1 MNSET
6 AIRTASADLQPKLE
20 RIGNMIDM
28 DFHNYDEM
36 SVEQLATIRDYGLER
51 LQKVTE
57 AMKTRI
63 REEYEQGVSVKRL
76 ARSAGVTRRTIYL
89 WVK

>member
-1 MNSET
+1 
-6 AIRTASADLQPKLE
+6 
-20 RIGNMIDM
+20 MIDM

-51 LQKVTE
+51 LQQVTE

-63 REEYEQGVSVKRL
+63 RDEYEQGVSVKRL

>member
-1 MNSET
+1 
-6 AIRTASADLQPKLE
+6 
-20 RIGNMIDM
+20 MIDM

-63 REEYEQGVSVKRL
+63 REEYEQGASVKRL

>member
-1 MNSET
+1 
-6 AIRTASADLQPKLE
+6 
-20 RIGNMIDM
+20 MIDM

>member
-1 MNSET
+1 
-6 AIRTASADLQPKLE
+6 
-20 RIGNMIDM
+20 MIDM

-51 LQKVTE
+51 LQQVTE

-63 REEYEQGVSVKRL
+63 RDEYEQGASVKRL

>member
-1 MNSET
+1 
-6 AIRTASADLQPKLE
+6 
-20 RIGNMIDM
+20 MIDM

-63 REEYEQGVSVKRL
+63 RDEYEQGVSVKRL

>member
-1 MNSET
+1 
-6 AIRTASADLQPKLE
+6 
-20 RIGNMIDM
+20 MIDM
-28 DFHNYDEM
+28 DFHNYDDM

-63 REEYEQGVSVKRL
+63 RDEYAQGASVKRL

>member
-1 MNSET
+1 MV
-6 AIRTASADLQPKLE
+6 
-20 RIGNMIDM
+20 DM

-63 REEYEQGVSVKRL
+63 REEYAQGVSVKRL

>member
-1 MNSET
+1 
-6 AIRTASADLQPKLE
+6 
-20 RIGNMIDM
+20 MIDM

-63 REEYEQGVSVKRL
+63 RDEYQQGVSVKRL